1 MRPQPELRSALLAR
15 SSFKGYLCR
24 LGEAPEKNLRSRMPF
39 WQPRHHLRCP
49 LSSSSRPQP
58 SQPALKNPRR
68 RKSAAIKLLL
78 SPRLRAKKGKANT
91 GSCSSPATAVAI
103 CEGYPPGSNTS
114 LSPSTTP
121 AAEQTARSRVLTVP
135 TLLTTFLRLDVRP
148 PSSFGLSGRRLTS
161 WLLRGMRS
169 PPSFRGFQPPS
180 ECG

>member
-1 MRPQPELRSALLAR
+1 MRSRPQPELRSALLAR

-68 RKSAAIKLLL
+68 RKSAAITLLL

-91 GSCSSPATAVAI
+91 GSCSSPATSARDTPLAAT
-103 CEGYPPGSNTS
+103 PPY
-114 LSPSTTP
+114 
-121 AAEQTARSRVLTVP
+121 
-135 TLLTTFLRLDVRP
+135 LLQPLRP
-148 PSSFGLSGRRLTS
+148 PSKRHAPAF
-161 WLLRGMRS
+161 
-169 PPSFRGFQPPS
+169 
-180 ECG
+180 

>member
-1 MRPQPELRSALLAR
+1 MPPRRGTRKKSTQQDAVLAASA
-15 SSFKGYLCR
+15 
-24 LGEAPEKNLRSRMPF
+24 
-39 WQPRHHLRCP
+39 
-49 LSSSSRPQP
+49 SSSVPTQQQQQAPAKPASSKKPPPQKVG
-58 SQPALKNPRR
+58 SHHTATV
-68 RKSAAIKLLL
+68 SAASSKEREGEYRILLV
-78 SPRLRAKKGKANT
+78 
-91 GSCSSPATAVAI
+91 SCHI

>member
-1 MRPQPELRSALLAR
+1 MHSRPYPDLCSALFACIPFKGASARHPKKSMQQDAVLAASISSSVLTQQQQQAQVKPAR
-15 SSFKGYLCR
+15 SKKTQRHKVSSYHTAAVSPASSKA
-24 LGEAPEKNLRSRMPF
+24 EAYTGA
-39 WQPRHHLRCP
+39 CP
-49 LSSSSRPQP
+49 
-58 SQPALKNPRR
+58 
-68 RKSAAIKLLL
+68 
-78 SPRLRAKKGKANT
+78 
-91 GSCSSPATAVAI
+91 SPATAVAI

-180 ECG
+180 ECR